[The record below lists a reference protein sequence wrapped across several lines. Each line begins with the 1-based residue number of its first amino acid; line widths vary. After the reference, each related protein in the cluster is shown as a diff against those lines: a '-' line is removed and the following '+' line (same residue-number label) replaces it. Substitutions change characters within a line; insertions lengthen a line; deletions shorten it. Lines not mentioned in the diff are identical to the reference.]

1 MYVEKVFTETLNGRK
16 LHDLNAPIGKIG
28 KGFIFLLVL
37 LFKAVTNE
45 Y

>member
-16 LHDLNAPIGKIG
+16 LHDLNALIGKIG
-28 KGFIFLLVL
+28 KGFIFLLLL
-37 LFKAVTNE
+37 LFESVTKG